1 MPRKGVW
8 RHEHSLWKQFATR
21 RARWAWGETLPRMS
35 FDFNP
40 AIRPKRKRKRN
51 DRRTQRRR

>member
-1 MPRKGVW
+1 M
-8 RHEHSLWKQFATR
+8 STR
-21 RARWAWGETLPRMS
+21 FGNNLPPAAPAGAWGETLPRMS

-51 DRRTQRRR
+51 ARRTQRRR